1 MRHHTCYNY
10 RMTSILLAPVVGLLA
25 GFLINYLADVL
36 PEHRRLV
43 RPTCPDCGEGYTWMD
58 YLHWNRRCMHCSRGR
73 GMRLWVV
80 ELTSILASAWLIL
93 YPAPRMDLVSS
104 FILLYYFL
112 LVVVIDVEHHLILH
126 STSIF
131 GAVMG
136 IWIGIQLHG
145 LLSTLV
151 GGLAGFGAMLGL
163 YALGMLVMRLLHR
176 VQGDNQEGQEAEG
189 LGFGDVNLAGVIG
202 LLLGWPGIVL
212 GLIITI
218 LLAGVASLA
227 YLGYKGIRREIKAEM
242 AIPYGPFLVGSVVIL
257 LYLRE
262 LFW

>member
-1 MRHHTCYNY
+1 M
-10 RMTSILLAPVVGLLA
+10 
-25 GFLINYLADVL
+25 F
-36 PEHRRLV
+36 
-43 RPTCPDCGEGYTWMD
+43 
-58 YLHWNRRCMHCSRGR
+58 
-73 GMRLWVV
+73 
-80 ELTSILASAWLIL
+80 
-93 YPAPRMDLVSS
+93 LVSS

-112 LVVVIDVEHHLILH
+112 LVVVIDIEHHLILH

-131 GAVMG
+131 GAVLG
-136 IWIGIQLHG
+136 IWIGIHLHG
-145 LLSTLV
+145 VLSTLL
-151 GGLAGFGAMLGL
+151 GGLSGFGAMLGL

-176 VQGDNQEGQEAEG
+176 VQGDNPEGQEAEG